1 MKKVVKKVPL
11 WVGHSIVVKNKLIN
25 VLKCYINLC
34 DTVVMLWTKN
44 NFHLCVAICTSK
56 KIDYI
61 LTDVIFIVS
70 AIVCYEIKL

>member
-1 MKKVVKKVPL
+1 M
-11 WVGHSIVVKNKLIN
+11 
-25 VLKCYINLC
+25 LKCYINLC